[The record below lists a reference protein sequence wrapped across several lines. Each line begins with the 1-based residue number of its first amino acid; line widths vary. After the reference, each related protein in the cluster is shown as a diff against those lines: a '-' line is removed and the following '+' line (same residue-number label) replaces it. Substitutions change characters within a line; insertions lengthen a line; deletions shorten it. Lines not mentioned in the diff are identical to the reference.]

1 MNRRK
6 RISTIST
13 MKKSRRAGA
22 VLVVAIVSILIT
34 SLILASLVQMTTL
47 TRRQERAELL
57 RLQAEWLAES
67 AIERAADRLAADA
80 KYTGEAW
87 LISAPELGDGNEAK
101 VDISIKAEP
110 DGAQMISVAAVYP
123 SNSSSFA
130 KISKQVTFRLPSKTQ
145 P

>member
-6 RISTIST
+6 RTTSPST
-13 MKKSRRAGA
+13 KSRRAGA

-67 AIERAADRLAADA
+67 AIERAADRIAADA
-80 KYTGEAW
+80 KYTGESW
-87 LISAPELGDGNEAK
+87 LITTTELGDGNEGK
-101 VDISIKAEP
+101 VEISIKAEP
-110 DGAQMISVAAVYP
+110 DGTQKISVVAVYP
-123 SNSSSFA
+123 SNASSFA
-130 KISKQVTFRLPSKTQ
+130 KVSKQVTFRSATNTQ
-145 P
+145 L